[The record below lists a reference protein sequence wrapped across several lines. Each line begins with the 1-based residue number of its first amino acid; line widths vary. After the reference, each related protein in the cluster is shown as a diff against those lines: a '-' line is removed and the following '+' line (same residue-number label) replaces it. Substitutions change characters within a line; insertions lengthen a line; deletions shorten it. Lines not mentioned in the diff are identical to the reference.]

1 MKNFTHKLS
10 VFALITA
17 ALAVMLSSCG
27 ARRTQ
32 RGAAIGAGAGAT
44 VGALI
49 GKTAGNTALGTI
61 IGGAI
66 GGTAGAYIGHKMDQV
81 SGYNPQ
87 VSFYAGSSELDT
99 AARTSLK
106 RLVNYMQGNPKFNI
120 LVVGHTDSLGAADY
134 NMDLSIKRADAVKSF
149 LVSNGINGDRITTQ
163 GKGSTQNIAS
173 NTTREGR
180 AKNRRAEVIDSDDKT
195 KHTDTNASQ

>member
-1 MKNFTHKLS
+1 
-10 VFALITA
+10 
-17 ALAVMLSSCG
+17 MLSSCG

-81 SGYNPQ
+81 SGYNPE
-87 VSFYAGSSELDT
+87 VSFDAGSFELNES
-99 AARTSLK
+99 AQTSLK
-106 RLVNYMQGNPKFNI
+106 RLVSYMQINPKFNI
-120 LVVGHTDSLGAADY
+120 LVVGHTDSLGAQ
-134 NMDLSIKRADAVKSF
+134 LIIWIFR
-149 LVSNGINGDRITTQ
+149 
-163 GKGSTQNIAS
+163 
-173 NTTREGR
+173 
-180 AKNRRAEVIDSDDKT
+180 
-195 KHTDTNASQ
+195 

>member
-1 MKNFTHKLS
+1 M
-10 VFALITA
+10 
-17 ALAVMLSSCG
+17 LATGCG

-49 GKTAGNTALGTI
+49 GRTAGNTALGTI

-81 SGYNPQ
+81 SGYNPE
-87 VSFYAGSSELDT
+87 VNFPAGSFELSES
-99 AARTSLK
+99 AQTSLK
-106 RLVNYMQGNPKFNI
+106 RLVIYMQTNPKFNI

-134 NMDLSIKRADAVKSF
+134 NMDLSIKRADAVKAF
-149 LVSNGINGDRITTQ
+149 LVSNSINEQRITTQ
-163 GKGSTQNIAS
+163 GKGATEQIAT
-173 NTTREGR
+173 NTTPEGR
-180 AKNRRAEVIDSDDKT
+180 AKNRRAVVIDSDDKT
-195 KHTDTNASQ
+195 KHGNTNAAQ

>member
-1 MKNFTHKLS
+1 MKIFTKI
-10 VFALITA
+10 FIYIALIA
-17 ALAVMLSSCG
+17 SLGIIIQGCG

-81 SGYNPQ
+81 SGYNPE
-87 VSFYAGSSELDT
+87 VSFDAGSFELNAT
-99 AARTSLK
+99 AQTGLK
-106 RLVNYMQGNPKFNI
+106 RLVAYMQTNPKFNI
-120 LVVGHTDSLGAADY
+120 LVIGHTDSLGAAAY
-134 NMDLSIKRADAVKSF
+134 NTDLSLKRADAVKSF
-149 LVSNGINGDRITTQ
+149 LVSNTISPDRIITQ
-163 GKGSTQNIAS
+163 GRGSSDAVATNA
-173 NTTREGR
+173 TEAGR
-180 AKNRRAEVIDSDDKT
+180 AKNRRAVVVDSDEKT
-195 KHTDTNASQ
+195 KKTNSSASQ

>member
-1 MKNFTHKLS
+1 MKSFTHKLI
-10 VFALITA
+10 VFALIITI
-17 ALAVMLSSCG
+17 LTSCG

-87 VSFYAGSSELDT
+87 VSFDAGSSELDT
-99 AARTSLK
+99 VARTSLK
-106 RLVNYMQGNPKFNI
+106 RLVNYMQTNAKFNI
-120 LVVGHTDSLGAADY
+120 LVVGHADSLGAASY
-134 NMDLSIKRADAVKSF
+134 NMNLSIKRADAVKSF
-149 LVSNGINGDRITTQ
+149 LVSNGINGDRVTTK
-163 GKGSTQNIAS
+163 GKGATENIAS
-173 NTTREGR
+173 NATAEGR
-180 AKNRRAEVIDSDDKT
+180 AKKP
-195 KHTDTNASQ
+195 QG